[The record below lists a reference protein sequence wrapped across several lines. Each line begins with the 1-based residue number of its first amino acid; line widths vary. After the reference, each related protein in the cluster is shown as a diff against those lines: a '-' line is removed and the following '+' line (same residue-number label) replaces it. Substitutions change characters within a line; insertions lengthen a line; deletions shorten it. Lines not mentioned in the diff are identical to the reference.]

1 MTILVQTQKPDNKK
15 LFKAWAPKF
24 HWDKVSFKKFLRTKN
39 KLGIF
44 GLLWL
49 VIKFHHWPL
58 GEGRREF
65 LNLTHHFSLM
75 RRNPGLK
82 SEHGE
87 VKSPERSVR
96 RSWFLFGSVPDLL
109 RKLGLVCFPS
119 LGPRIC
125 F

>member
-1 MTILVQTQKPDNKK
+1 MTILVQTQKQNNKK
-15 LFKAWAPKF
+15 LFKTWAPKF
-24 HWDKVSFKKFLRTKN
+24 HWDKVSFKKFLKTKN

-75 RRNPGLK
+75 RRNPGLQ

-96 RSWFLFGSVPDLL
+96 RSWFLSWVCSCLVEEAWTHLL
-109 RKLGLVCFPS
+109 PFS
-119 LGPRIC
+119 GP
-125 F
+125 